1 VAKVVL
7 GIPEGTGRVYAG
19 PTLVALGRGYFRDAG
34 LDLEVVESGG
44 RRGSIPML
52 VADEL
57 DVSPQG
63 PSLEFFRAW
72 DPARPIVMVADHG
85 SMRPG
90 RGTGAIVARKALLDS
105 GALRDYADLK
115 GKRIGLSPLRGDHDW
130 LTFATALRQGGLTYD
145 DVEVV
150 TCDFG
155 GGRHE
160 ALANGTVDLATVGR
174 PSSIAEGRDAGLFD
188 VWKHEYEVRP
198 GRQQRT
204 VMLGYAFWS
213 QRPDEARRYV
223 TAYLRGARDYYGAFE
238 LGVDRD
244 AVVDILAKQAGAS
257 RELVANEMTP
267 LGINP
272 DGRIN
277 VADVAADLTWY
288 QDEGLLP
295 QPIPIE
301 RVIDHQYLDAALA
314 ELGPYQRPSA

>member
-1 VAKVVL
+1 MAKIVL

-19 PTLVALGRGYFRDAG
+19 PTLVALGRGYFREAG

-52 VADEL
+52 VAGEL

-72 DPARPIVMVADHG
+72 NPARPIIMVADHG

-105 GALRDYADLK
+105 GELRDYADLK

-155 GGRHE
+155 GGRHD
-160 ALANGTVDLATVGR
+160 ALANGTIDLATVGR

-204 VMLGYAFWS
+204 VMFGYDFWS
-213 QRPDEARRYV
+213 QRPDEARRFV
-223 TAYLRGARDYYGAFE
+223 AAYLRGARDYYGAFE

-244 AVVDILAKQAGAS
+244 AIVDVLARQAGAS
-257 RELVANEMTP
+257 RALVNEMTP

-277 VADVAADLTWY
+277 VPDVAADLTWY

-301 RVIDHQYLDAALA
+301 RVIDHQFVEAALA